1 MRSLPKRIRFATA
14 VTLVLVSVN
23 IVGRPLPSQELDAI
37 QDRFDSVGQFQF
49 NPLPDLPDPVGVA
62 GALVGLHRDRL
73 IVAGGAN
80 FAPPDAA
87 ELWQVPKRYHRRI
100 YVMVRSGGETVASRE
115 PGDSRSEYRWLD
127 DNEIGAQLPEPV
139 GYGASVSTEWGVVGL
154 GGENEQGLSR
164 RAFLI
169 GWFGDS
175 EEDLQLKVLDSAI
188 PDLPTACTAGG
199 AAVVDEFVYL
209 VAGAIEGPD
218 GKPVASRHVW
228 RLPLAI
234 IAESIA
240 SNRDINQRSELW
252 EPVIP
257 WPKTGPERMFPLVTA
272 QHDGFGTRLFVIGGR
287 RFLPGKSRDDL
298 NNLQFLSDAWSLAP
312 QQLKNSLGSERASST
327 GRNDADE
334 SAAWRRLADPPVPMA
349 AGTAVPVGPSH
360 IFVPAYADGSILQRW
375 LASGVDQASF
385 PHPGFPRQTWGYHT
399 IVDAWVPW
407 NESPVNQVTSRAV
420 VWGDDVFLISGE
432 VRPRVRTPNGW
443 RIRFV
448 AGPHQF
454 GAVDLGVVAVYL
466 LGVLML
472 GVWFTFRNRS
482 TDDYFRG
489 GGRIPWWVAG
499 CSIFATM
506 LSSITYMAI
515 PAKAFAQD
523 WVYSLGSVMIL
534 VVAPIAIGCALP
546 FFRQLDITSAYEY
559 LERRFNRPTR
569 WLASASFTL
578 FHVFRIGIVLALA
591 GLALSSVIP
600 LTAIQ
605 CVAVMGC
612 MAIVYCTLGGITA
625 VVWTDT
631 AQTFVLLGGAIAC
644 LVAAWVGADPGAF
657 AAAEA
662 HGKLKFVNVDF
673 GSGSFATMAVWVV
686 VLGAFGQNIA
696 SYTADQAVVQ
706 RYMTT
711 PRARDAA
718 SAIWLN
724 GWMAIPAMIIFF
736 GLGTAFWMF
745 YRSHPQLLDPTMATD
760 RILPLFVSTQLPVG
774 LAGLVV
780 AGIFAAA
787 QSTVSTSMNSG
798 ATTVITDFVTT
809 VFPDMPDRRRLWLAR
824 WITLLM
830 GVTGTIVGLW
840 FVDPTIRSL
849 FDQFIGVL
857 GLCLGVL
864 AGLFALGVWTRRA
877 HGAGGL
883 IAAIVSLFILG
894 TLAMASSGDTTY
906 GLAVRDVLDGWHLPL
921 YRVHP
926 YLYAFLGLGICYVLG
941 YGLSCLVPGR
951 KKPLEGLTWWDRRPA
966 D

>member
-1 MRSLPKRIRFATA
+1 MTLATLSLVISCA
-14 VTLVLVSVN
+14 LVGQLVAQN
-23 IVGRPLPSQELDAI
+23 TDPNPRRADG
-37 QDRFDSVGQFQF
+37 VGQFQF
-49 NPLPDLPDPVGVA
+49 EALPDLPDPLGVA
-62 GALVGLHRDRL
+62 GAFVGVHRDRL

-80 FAPPDAA
+80 FAAA
-87 ELWQVPKRYHRRI
+87 NSADLWEVAKRYHRR
-100 YVMVRSGGETVASRE
+100 VFVLERTGEAGSAGPDAAASSGSRYE
-115 PGDSRSEYRWLD
+115 WLD
-127 DNEIGAQLPEPV
+127 DGAIGAQLPEPV
-139 GYGASVSTEWGVVGL
+139 AYGASVSTTWGVLCL

-164 RAFLI
+164 RALLMGWYDDADGTERI
-169 GWFGDS
+169 GVIDA
-175 EEDLQLKVLDSAI
+175 AI
-188 PDLPTACTAGG
+188 PDLPQACTSGG
-199 AAVVDEFVYL
+199 AAVVGDFVYL
-209 VAGAIEGPD
+209 VAGAIAGPD
-218 GKPVASRHVW
+218 GKPVASRHIW
-228 RLPLAI
+228 RLPLAVV
-234 IAESIA
+234 AQAVAAGPDVNEQA
-240 SNRDINQRSELW
+240 ELW
-252 EPVIP
+252 EPVTP
-257 WPKTGPERMFPLVTA
+257 WPDAGPERMFPLVTA
-272 QHDGFGTRLFVIGGR
+272 QHDGFATRLFIFGGR
-287 RFLPGKSRDDL
+287 RFLPGRPRDDL
-298 NNLQFLSDAWSLAP
+298 NNLEFLSDAWSLAP
-312 QQLKNSLGSERASST
+312 ERLGDDSRSGDAGNGSAS
-327 GRNDADE
+327 
-334 SAAWRRLADPPVPMA
+334 AWRRLADLPVPMA
-349 AGTAVPVGPSH
+349 AGTAAPVGPSH
-360 IFVPAYADGSILQRW
+360 IFVPAYADGSILKEW
-375 LASGVDQASF
+375 LASGQDQASF
-385 PHPGFPRQTWGYHT
+385 PHPGFPRRTWGYHT

-407 NESPVNQVTSRAV
+407 NESPANQVTTPAV
-420 VWGDDVFLISGE
+420 VWGDDLFLVSGE
-432 VRPRVRTPNGW
+432 VRPRVRSSRAW
-443 RIRFV
+443 RIHYV
-448 AGPHQF
+448 NQPHQF
-454 GAVDLGVVAVYL
+454 GAVDLGVVVVYL
-466 LGVLML
+466 LGVLLL

-534 VVAPIAIGCALP
+534 LVAPIAIGVALP

-600 LTAIQ
+600 LTALQ

-612 MAIVYCTLGGITA
+612 LAIVYCTLGGITA

-644 LVAAWVGADPGAF
+644 LVAAWAGADPGSF
-657 AAAEA
+657 AAAQTQ
-662 HGKLKFVNVDF
+662 GKLKFVNLDF
-673 GSGSFATMAVWVV
+673 GPDSFATMAVWVV

-711 PRARDAA
+711 RRTRDAA

-724 GWMAIPAMIIFF
+724 GWMAIPAMFIFF

-745 YRSHPQLLDPTMATD
+745 YRSHPQMLDPVMATD
-760 RILPLFVSTQLPVG
+760 RVLPLFVSTQLPVG

-798 ATTVITDFVTT
+798 ATTVITDFVAS
-809 VFPDMPDRRRLWLAR
+809 VFPGMPDRRRLWLAR
-824 WITLLM
+824 SVTLLM
-830 GVTGTIVGLW
+830 GVAGTIVGLW
-840 FVDPTIRSL
+840 FVDPAIRSL

-877 HGAGGL
+877 HGTGGL
-883 IAAIVSLFILG
+883 LAAIVSLYLMG
-894 TLAMASSGDTTY
+894 TLAMASAGDTAY
-906 GLAVRDVLDGWHLPL
+906 GLAARNMLDGWGAPV
-921 YRVHP
+921 YRVHA
-926 YLYAFLGLGICYVLG
+926 YLYAFLGLAMCFSLG
-941 YGLSCLVPGR
+941 YGLSWLIPGR
-951 KKPLEGLTWWDRRPA
+951 RKPLEGLTWWDRRSA
-966 D
+966 E